1 MPSERARPALYAV
14 IGMAIVIAVAAFW
27 LPRWWENREYR
38 KAEAIAGVGSAILP
52 GKAVDARKLVDPGLS
67 GAKVTGALGK
77 PSFAVRTEGA
87 SSHEIW
93 KYYYADGT
101 LTVNLT
107 DDYVVRISTD
117 FGPPKIPTSR
127 RP

>member
-1 MPSERARPALYAV
+1 MPSERARPALFFV
-14 IGMAIVIAVAAFW
+14 IGAAIVIAVAAFW

-38 KAEAIAGVGSAILP
+38 RAESIAGVGSAMLP
-52 GKAVDARKLVDPGLS
+52 GKVADARKRVDPGLS

-93 KYYYADGT
+93 KYYFADGT

-107 DDYVVRISTD
+107 DGFVARISTD
-117 FGPPKIPTSR
+117 LGPPKIRQSR

>member
-1 MPSERARPALYAV
+1 MTSERARPLLFVLIAA
-14 IGMAIVIAVAAFW
+14 AIAIAVAAFW

-52 GKAVDARKLVDPGLS
+52 GKATDARKAVDPGLS
-67 GAKVTGALGK
+67 GAKITAALGK

-101 LTVNLT
+101 VTVNLT
-107 DDYVVRISTD
+107 DGYVVRISTE
-117 FGPPKIPTSR
+117 FGPPKIPKSR

>member
-1 MPSERARPALYAV
+1 MGKPRIPEGRGAHRSAL
-14 IGMAIVIAVAAFW
+14 
-27 LPRWWENREYR
+27 
-38 KAEAIAGVGSAILP
+38 LP
-52 GKAVDARKLVDPGLS
+52 GKAADARKAVDPGLS

-101 LTVNLT
+101 LTLNLT

>member
-1 MPSERARPALYAV
+1 MQSERARPALFFMIGAALAV
-14 IGMAIVIAVAAFW
+14 AVAAFW

-38 KAEAIAGVGSAILP
+38 EAEKIAGVGSAVLP
-52 GKAVDARKLVDPGLS
+52 GKVADARKRVDPGLS
-67 GAKVTGALGK
+67 AAKATTALGK

-87 SSHEIW
+87 SIHEIW
-93 KYYYADGT
+93 KYYFTDGT

-107 DDYVVRISTD
+107 DGYVARISTD
-117 FGPPKIPTSR
+117 FGPPKIRKSR

>member
-1 MPSERARPALYAV
+1 MPSERVRPALFLV
-14 IGMAIVIAVAAFW
+14 IGAAIVIAIAAFW

-38 KAEAIAGVGSAILP
+38 DAEKIAGVGSAVLS
-52 GKAVDARKLVDPGLS
+52 GKVADARKRVDAGLS
-67 GAKVTGALGK
+67 AEKTTAALGK
-77 PSFAVRTEGA
+77 PSFTVRTEGA

-93 KYYYADGT
+93 KYYFADGT

-107 DDYVVRISTD
+107 DGYVARISTD
-117 FGPPKIPTSR
+117 FGPPKIRQSR

>member
-1 MPSERARPALYAV
+1 MTSERARPLLYVLIVA
-14 IGMAIVIAVAAFW
+14 AIAIAVAAFW

-38 KAEAIAGVGSAILP
+38 DAEKIAGVGSAVLP
-52 GKAVDARKLVDPGLS
+52 GKVADARKRVDPGLAA
-67 GAKVTGALGK
+67 AKATEALGK

-87 SSHEIW
+87 STHEIW
-93 KYYYADGT
+93 KYYFADGT

-107 DDYVVRISTD
+107 DGYVARISTD
-117 FGPPKIPTSR
+117 FGPPKIRQSR

>member
-1 MPSERARPALYAV
+1 MPSERARPALYGV
-14 IGMAIVIAVAAFW
+14 IGMVIVIAVAAFW

-38 KAEAIAGVGSAILP
+38 KAEALTGVGSALLP
-52 GKAVDARKLVDPGLS
+52 GKAADARKAIDPGLS

-101 LTVNLT
+101 LTLNLT

>member
-1 MPSERARPALYAV
+1 MPAERARPALYAV
-14 IGMAIVIAVAAFW
+14 IGMSIVVAVAAFW
-27 LPRWWENREYR
+27 LPRWWENREDR
-38 KAEAIAGVGSAILP
+38 KAEALTGVGSALLP
-52 GKAVDARKLVDPGLS
+52 GKAADARRAVDPGLS

-107 DDYVVRISTD
+107 DGYVARISTD
-117 FGPPKIPTSR
+117 FGPPKIPKSR

>member
-1 MPSERARPALYAV
+1 MASERLRPALFLVVGA
-14 IGMAIVIAVAAFW
+14 AIVIAIAAFW

-38 KAEAIAGVGSAILP
+38 DAEKIAGVGSAVLP
-52 GKAVDARKLVDPGLS
+52 GKVTDARKRVDPGLS
-67 GAKVTGALGK
+67 AEKTTAALGS
-77 PSFAVRTEGA
+77 PSFKVRTEGA

-93 KYYYADGT
+93 KYYFADGT

-107 DDYVVRISTD
+107 DGYVARISTD
-117 FGPPKIPTSR
+117 FGPPRIRQSR

>member
-1 MPSERARPALYAV
+1 MPSEQARPALFFV
-14 IGMAIVIAVAAFW
+14 IGAAIVIAVAAFW

-38 KAEAIAGVGSAILP
+38 AAEAVAGVGSAVLP
-52 GKAVDARKLVDPGLS
+52 GKVVDARSRVEPGFAA
-67 GAKVTGALGK
+67 AKATAALGK

-87 SSHEIW
+87 STHEIW
-93 KYYYADGT
+93 KYYFADGT

-107 DDYVVRISTD
+107 DGYVTRISTD
-117 FGPPKIPTSR
+117 FGPPRIRQSR